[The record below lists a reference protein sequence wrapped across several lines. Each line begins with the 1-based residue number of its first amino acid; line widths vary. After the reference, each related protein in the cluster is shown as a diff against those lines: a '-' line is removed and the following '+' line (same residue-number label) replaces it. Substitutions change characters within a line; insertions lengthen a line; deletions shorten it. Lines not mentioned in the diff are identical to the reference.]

1 VEKTFLYH
9 ALASGVS
16 GHITLPF
23 QHLVEVQAASALP
36 MTGGH
41 SVSRVEG
48 FRCKDMFS
56 FSSAS
61 TMTTGSESRESY
73 NTLATATVEGLN
85 ILNVVKA
92 DRVVARLASK
102 YSKDTREYSATFA
115 GSHFENLRIAGK
127 LVEVEIAP
135 ERLKRLP
142 RSDKIQ
148 FSSIA
153 EAIDLAD
160 GCGTEVCEDGAI
172 YVPELGRLYFAE
184 CVVTP
189 CYQSISMF
197 RINLGCA
204 IKGHLTV
211 ATASTN
217 GEAMPG

>member
-9 ALASGVS
+9 ALATGVS
-16 GHITLPF
+16 GQITLPF

-48 FRCKDMFS
+48 CRCKDIFS

-61 TMTTGSESRESY
+61 TITTGSESRESY

-85 ILNVVKA
+85 ILNVVTA
-92 DRVVARLASK
+92 DRVLARLASK
-102 YSKDTREYSATFA
+102 YSKETREYSATFA
-115 GSHFENLRIAGK
+115 GSHFENLRVAGK

-135 ERLKRLP
+135 DRLKCSP

-148 FSSIA
+148 FSSSA
-153 EAIDLAD
+153 AAIDLPD
-160 GCGTEVCEDGAI
+160 NCGSEVSEDGAI

-184 CVVTP
+184 CLVTP
-189 CYQSISMF
+189 CYQSISML
-197 RINLGCA
+197 RVNLGCA
-204 IKGHLTV
+204 VKGHLT
-211 ATASTN
+211 AASASTN